1 MLVVIRFLI
10 FEELFVFL
18 VMVVIKECNK
28 RGLNFWNV
36 IIIVNVKDVWVEVSF
51 VLVRELFVNIRSYN
65 YDFEKK

>member
-36 IIIVNVKDVWVEVSF
+36 IIIVSVKDVWVEVSF